1 MLKPQDIVV
10 LVHLALRG
18 EGWTYPTVAA
28 ALGMSSSEAH
38 AALKRASAGGLYDEV
53 RRVPRKRELME
64 LIEHGL
70 RYVFPVDRGSI
81 SRGHPTAHGA
91 PPLRE
96 RIRLPEGE
104 PIPVWPDP
112 EGEARGEAW
121 APLYP
126 SVPKAARG
134 DQNLYEALAL
144 IDAVRGGRARERA
157 LALKVLTERL
167 A

>member
-1 MLKPQDIVV
+1 VLKPQDVVV
-10 LVHLALRG
+10 LVHLVLHG

-28 ALGMSSSEAH
+28 ALGMSSSETH
-38 AALKRASAGGLYDEV
+38 AALKRASASGLYDEV

-81 SRGHPTAHGA
+81 SRGRPTAYGA
-91 PPLRE
+91 PPLRD

-104 PIPVWPDP
+104 PMPVWPDP
-112 EGEARGEAW
+112 EGDARGEAW
-121 APLYP
+121 SPLYP
-126 SVPKAARG
+126 SVPKAARS
-134 DQNLYEALAL
+134 DQKLYEALAL

-157 LALKVLTERL
+157 LAINELTERL